1 METLAFGITLED
13 LLSPSAA
20 KAERAVKAL
29 EGELKTA
36 KATLSGYQA
45 QLRRA
50 NDLGDVEG
58 HKRYSGLVL
67 EAKQSLYGL
76 AQQAEASKGAMGG
89 LGSTVEAAAV
99 PWGALVKGAF
109 EAEAGVALAV
119 AGIVASATY
128 MALEVTEQNEKL
140 TATFEALGAQG
151 EGSGKKTLAFLN
163 DLSATL
169 PQSREEL
176 GKWAKQYEAMGV
188 TDLGELRHQ
197 ILATASA
204 QAIMGDQGA
213 DAYKRITERVNLA
226 VEAHHGLKL
235 AEKSL
240 KTLYEAGVNETD
252 IAKKMGLTVE
262 QLGAKL
268 KAGTVDAQA
277 FGNALSTTLIT
288 KGRGPLEA
296 MGNEIDVLE
305 TKAKETFAHFFD
317 GIDTSPITD
326 ALKSVLD
333 LGSAGEPSGDALGQG
348 IKGGMNEIIKALGA
362 GITEGEIFFLD
373 IEIGALEARNAFKKI
388 EDGLKDIG
396 ITLPTLTEEV
406 QSIALA
412 FTEMGQAASLALNV
426 TSGGLL
432 GSLPGGPA
440 NDNGPK
446 AETDWGPKV
455 GAPANAA
462 GGVVG
467 QPAPG
472 EMFASVAPGEMIL
485 PRSVAAQVSGPS
497 ASNDAAPASQDAA
510 QGQGGGVSIGQLH
523 LTIQAPG
530 GVTDAHQI
538 TVTGLAT
545 ALERLQLAS
554 GM

>member
-1 METLAFGITLED
+1 VETLAFGITLED

-204 QAIMGDQGA
+204 STSRWR
-213 DAYKRITERVNLA
+213 RIT
-226 VEAHHGLKL
+226 G
-235 AEKSL
+235 
-240 KTLYEAGVNETD
+240 
-252 IAKKMGLTVE
+252 
-262 QLGAKL
+262 
-268 KAGTVDAQA
+268 
-277 FGNALSTTLIT
+277 
-288 KGRGPLEA
+288 
-296 MGNEIDVLE
+296 
-305 TKAKETFAHFFD
+305 
-317 GIDTSPITD
+317 
-326 ALKSVLD
+326 
-333 LGSAGEPSGDALGQG
+333 
-348 IKGGMNEIIKALGA
+348 
-362 GITEGEIFFLD
+362 
-373 IEIGALEARNAFKKI
+373 
-388 EDGLKDIG
+388 
-396 ITLPTLTEEV
+396 
-406 QSIALA
+406 
-412 FTEMGQAASLALNV
+412 
-426 TSGGLL
+426 
-432 GSLPGGPA
+432 
-440 NDNGPK
+440 
-446 AETDWGPKV
+446 
-455 GAPANAA
+455 
-462 GGVVG
+462 
-467 QPAPG
+467 
-472 EMFASVAPGEMIL
+472 
-485 PRSVAAQVSGPS
+485 
-497 ASNDAAPASQDAA
+497 
-510 QGQGGGVSIGQLH
+510 
-523 LTIQAPG
+523 
-530 GVTDAHQI
+530 
-538 TVTGLAT
+538 
-545 ALERLQLAS
+545 
-554 GM
+554 